1 MNKVMN
7 NMNDS
12 SEFYTVKWPAAASH
26 QTKSVSG
33 VLLESNVHRQVALH
47 FYNELR
53 ELEDEVQYSLDG
65 SRASESRGITYVRE
79 LSDTILISEGVAR
92 QLKDMLNTLF
102 PDNNDG

>member
-1 MNKVMN
+1 MN
-7 NMNDS
+7 NDS
-12 SEFYTVKWPAAASH
+12 SEVYTVKWPAAATH
-26 QTKSVSG
+26 QIKSVSG

-65 SRASESRGITYVRE
+65 NRVSESRGITYVRE

-92 QLKDMLNTLF
+92 QLRDMLNTLF
-102 PDNNDG
+102 PDGDNA

>member
-1 MNKVMN
+1 MN
-7 NMNDS
+7 NDS
-12 SEFYTVKWPAAASH
+12 SEVYTVKWPAAATH
-26 QTKSVSG
+26 QIKSVSG

-65 SRASESRGITYVRE
+65 NRVSESRGITYVRE

-92 QLKDMLNTLF
+92 QLRDMLNTLF
-102 PDNNDG
+102 PEGDNA